1 MDFLIALLLGGL
13 GLDGKEFCHRDG
25 DGGAGNAA
33 RLRWFSASGGSGAEP
48 APESG
53 GIGDGYQVRRAAPA
67 ATPRSS
73 CVARWC
79 ARAPPLPIRA
89 APSGAC
95 GQTGRKGARGTREAL
110 TMVCLAASQPDGGR
124 GAAGGDLRG
133 VWGANDVQDRAR
145 FGGRKRLLRVCRLH
159 KREVSAAAV

>member
-79 ARAPPLPIRA
+79 ARAAANPRRA
-89 APSGAC
+89 FWGLWPDRTKR
-95 GQTGRKGARGTREAL
+95 GQRHT
-110 TMVCLAASQPDGGR
+110 
-124 GAAGGDLRG
+124 
-133 VWGANDVQDRAR
+133 
-145 FGGRKRLLRVCRLH
+145 
-159 KREVSAAAV
+159 